1 MKTLKSYNSC
11 FPTQII
17 YQNSDLGKVITLDI
31 SQNLSIFL
39 IKSKQTTVD

>member
-17 YQNSDLGKVITLDI
+17 YQNADLGKVITLDI